1 VKKSFL
7 SQIALLAA
15 LLLVGAAVMAEDRPI
30 PALTGRVVDET
41 GTLTADQKG
50 ALEGKLQ
57 NFEQRKGSQIV
68 VLLTGTTFPEP
79 IESYSIRVAEAW
91 KIGRKGVSDGIVIVV
106 AKSDRTMR
114 LEVGY
119 GLEGVIPDA
128 VARRL
133 IDEVFIPGFREGN
146 FYAGLDAGIDR
157 LIKVIDGEPLPEVKV
172 SDRGKGDL
180 RSLESYFVLF
190 LVITL
195 VFGGLLRHLFGRL
208 PAALIVGGGIG
219 LLAWAIVAPLLIAVF
234 VGVIA
239 FLVTLSAGGVP
250 GGLSRGYG
258 GGFGGGGFGGGG
270 FGGGGGFSG
279 GGGGFGG
286 GGASGRW

>member
-1 VKKSFL
+1 MKKSFL